1 MRAMRPVAG
10 AADGS
15 LELVEVERPRPGEG
29 EVLVRVHRAGV
40 NFSDVVGHR
49 TGINRFTGAPI
60 EPGEIPGGEVAGIRE
75 DTGERVVALCEDGGY
90 AEWATAP
97 AAFVHPIPEEIG
109 YEDALGLFVSG
120 LTAWFLYR
128 RFARPAGGETVVV
141 PGAGGAVGSLAVQLG
156 KTMGAGRVI
165 AAASTAERRALAL
178 ELGADAA
185 VDSAVE
191 GLTERLLAANGGEPV
206 DVVFDMA
213 GGAAF
218 DAGLAALGPL
228 GRLVAFGTASGTGGA
243 VDTRALIPGSRA
255 VLGMW
260 LIDLLRRRHDA
271 EEAWAGLCDLFARG
285 SLRLL
290 AGPAFGLAEAGAA
303 QRELAGRRTSG
314 KVVLDLEALA

>member
-10 AADGS
+10 SDDGA

-29 EVLVRVHRAGV
+29 EVLIRVHRAGV
-40 NFSDVVGHR
+40 NYSDVVGHR

-60 EPGEIPGGEVAGIRE
+60 APGEIPGGEVAGIRE

-97 AAFVHPIPEEIG
+97 AAFVHPIPAG
-109 YEDALGLFVSG
+109 MSDADALGLFVSG

-128 RFARPAGGETVVV
+128 PFARLSGGEAVVV
-141 PGAGGAVGSLAVQLG
+141 PGAAGAVGSMAVQLG
-156 KTMGAGRVI
+156 KVMGAGRVI
-165 AAASTAERRALAL
+165 ALASTEEKRALAL

-185 VDSAVE
+185 LDGAVE
-191 GLTERLLAANGGEPV
+191 GLAERLLEANGGRRV

-218 DAGLAALGPL
+218 DAGLAALAPL
-228 GRLVAFGTASGTGGA
+228 GRLVAFGTASGAGGA

-260 LIDLLRRRHDA
+260 LIDCLRGPGAR
-271 EEAWAGLCDLFARG
+271 EAWEGLAGLLERG
-285 SLRLL
+285 ELRIVS
-290 AGPAFGLAEAGAA
+290 GPAFELADAARA
-303 QRELAGRRTSG
+303 QRELAARRTSG
-314 KVVLDLEALA
+314 KVLLEVGAVA